1 MLMKNLANALLI
13 EERVK
18 TSLAKAKEVAPLVE
32 RLITKAK
39 KDDLSSLRF
48 LKRFVSEKALKKLR
62 QELKERYKEREGG
75 YTRIIRL
82 EPRLSD
88 GAKMAFIELVK

>member
-1 MLMKNLANALLI
+1 MKNLANALLI

-32 RLITKAK
+32 KLITKAK
-39 KDDLSSLRF
+39 KDDLSSVRF
-48 LKRFVSEKALKKLR
+48 LRRFLSERALKKIR
-62 QELKERYKEREGG
+62 QELKPRYESRSGG